1 MSSSNLDVDFK
12 NYRLWYWLKKI
23 IDTYRVILFI
33 NIIISSYE
41 SNRSWEQTQILLLLT
56 KSFPSSNL
64 FSIAFSFH
72 LLILLPIIYAGSSYI
87 IPVNNPKSGNFTASF
102 GWLAGLSL
110 AGQLT
115 HRNTVHVQ
123 IEQYF
128 SLTTI
133 SRNSI
138 FAYFSVLP
146 NRPAVCSLRRTQES
160 CVTLVSTCLICEWIL
175 YFVIQYNI
183 VIQFCEKNQT
193 KLHFHRTL
201 FDAANKAYLC

>member
-1 MSSSNLDVDFK
+1 MSV
-12 NYRLWYWLKKI
+12 
-23 IDTYRVILFI
+23 
-33 NIIISSYE
+33 NI
-41 SNRSWEQTQILLLLT
+41 RR
-56 KSFPSSNL
+56 F
-64 FSIAFSFH
+64 FSH
-72 LLILLPIIYAGSSYI
+72 TTLG
-87 IPVNNPKSGNFTASF
+87 VF
-102 GWLAGLSL
+102 GWLKASRL
-110 AGQLT
+110 ACSAT
-115 HRNTVHVQ
+115 HEITVHVLP
-123 IEQYF
+123 EQYF

-193 KLHFHRTL
+193 KL
-201 FDAANKAYLC
+201 